1 MDEVQRILRKR
12 LISVFIITFSCTCGI
27 CGRPYYIVRPA
38 KFKRVFELQS
48 SLSIFPFGSER
59 KNSVRNLQ
67 YGPRSWFV
75 RGINHELCNN
85 PLFFSLSPQLTV
97 VRQRDKLEGWFK
109 HFLVE
114 DKGVNP
120 VAHSYVDFLC
130 QMHKEIRNLM
140 N

>member
-1 MDEVQRILRKR
+1 MAGHITLYDPLNSKECLNCNLHSLFFLSDPSGKTR
-12 LISVFIITFSCTCGI
+12 SVTYSTVLDRG
-27 CGRPYYIVRPA
+27 
-38 KFKRVFELQS
+38 
-48 SLSIFPFGSER
+48 
-59 KNSVRNLQ
+59 
-67 YGPRSWFV
+67 FV

>member
-1 MDEVQRILRKR
+1 MWIGLQVDPSWLHQ
-12 LISVFIITFSCTCGI
+12 VFGVHTIGQVDIEMT
-27 CGRPYYIVRPA
+27 
-38 KFKRVFELQS
+38 
-48 SLSIFPFGSER
+48 SLPVLE
-59 KNSVRNLQ
+59 
-67 YGPRSWFV
+67 
-75 RGINHELCNN
+75 N
-85 PLFFSLSPQLTV
+85 PLSARLNDIIRQIQDQRQHYLKLTV

-130 QMHKEIRNLM
+130 QMHKEIRNFM

>member
-1 MDEVQRILRKR
+1 MVGH
-12 LISVFIITFSCTCGI
+12 ITLYDQLNSKECLNCNLHFLFFRSDPSG
-27 CGRPYYIVRPA
+27 
-38 KFKRVFELQS
+38 
-48 SLSIFPFGSER
+48 

-85 PLFFSLSPQLTV
+85 PLFFSSSPQLTV